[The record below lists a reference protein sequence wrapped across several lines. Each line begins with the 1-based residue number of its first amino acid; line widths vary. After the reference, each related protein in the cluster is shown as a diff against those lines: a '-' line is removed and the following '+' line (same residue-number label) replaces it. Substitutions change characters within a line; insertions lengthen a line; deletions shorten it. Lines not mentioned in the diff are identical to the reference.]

1 MGKAELISSALV
13 SLSSLQGVLR
23 TRLDEGRE
31 KRKNALY
38 HKNHQAFQWREYA
51 CMDSGFLPGFSLAGP
66 PRGWAEGRLAPHL
79 QLCNQS
85 QPTSPHSLSLR
96 LLMGEHKRTI
106 IQSHQP
112 AMAPEVLPQA
122 YDHYKKLLLRVG
134 SWQTSH
140 RKDGKKEGLDRKDR
154 KCSCC
159 VSYFLTLSQP

>member
-1 MGKAELISSALV
+1 MHGQWLSARLFIGRTTKG
-13 SLSSLQGVLR
+13 LSG
-23 TRLDEGRE
+23 G
-31 KRKNALY
+31 
-38 HKNHQAFQWREYA
+38 QAGTTPSA
-51 CMDSGFLPGFSLAGP
+51 
-66 PRGWAEGRLAPHL
+66 APHL

-154 KCSCC
+154 KYSCC